1 VRDDLLFHYSQ
12 ELTYL
17 RYLGAEFAN
26 KYPKVASRLLLE
38 AGKCEDPHVERLL
51 EGFAFLAA
59 RIYTKIDDEF
69 PEVVESLLSVLY
81 PYYLRPIPSASVVQ
95 FHLDPEQGKLMT
107 GMPIPRGSLLYSA
120 PVAGTPCKFQ
130 TCYDTTLWPVEVKS
144 AEWRS
149 ADRVQPP
156 AQVSGASAVIRL
168 ELNCFADVTFS
179 KLDLKTLRFYLQ
191 GDGTVIGGLIELLC
205 SNCVQVMVRD
215 LAAPAKKSITL
226 PPGSLRQVGFR
237 PDEGLFPFPRRSFWG
252 YRLLQ
257 EYFAFPEK
265 FNFLDLSGLEK
276 IAEAGFGD
284 RVEVLFFLS
293 EFERSDRRQS
303 LELGVSKSTFR
314 LGCAPSINLFAQ
326 VAEPILM
333 EQKRFEYRIV
343 ADARREE
350 ALDIFSIDEVTGVMS
365 GSTETVEYQPFFSHR
380 HSSSHDGPT
389 RTFWHSTRKLSG
401 WRTNKASDVYITFV
415 DLSGSKKTPDRD
427 TVTMRLTCTNG
438 ELPSRLPFGNEEGDF
453 ELESGGP
460 ITRIVSL
467 TKPTEALQPP
477 QNAALLW
484 RLVSKLSLNYL
495 SLVSEGVDAFRE
507 ILRLHNFASSLSS
520 EKQIDGILSLKSE
533 PHFARLLSPQGVTFA
548 RGTRVEIEL
557 DEEQFAGVGAY
568 TFSAVMDVF
577 LGLYTSMNSFSQ
589 LVVRTRQRK
598 RVLKQWPPRAGQKI
612 LM

>member
-1 VRDDLLFHYSQ
+1 VRDELLFHYSQ

-69 PEVVESLLSVLY
+69 PEVVESLLSILY

-95 FHLDPEQGKLMT
+95 FHLDPEQGKLSS
-107 GMPIPRGSLLYSA
+107 GLPVPRGSLLYSA

-130 TCYDTTLWPVEVKS
+130 TCYDTTLWPLEVKS
-144 AEWRS
+144 ADWRP
-149 ADRVQPP
+149 ADRIQPP
-156 AQVSGASAVIRL
+156 APISSAAAVIRL
-168 ELNCFADVTFS
+168 EIHCLPDVRFS
-179 KLDLKTLRFYLQ
+179 QLDLRTLRLFLQ
-191 GDGTVIGGLIELLC
+191 GDGTVINGLIELLC
-205 SNCVQVMVRD
+205 NNCIQVAARD
-215 LAAPAKKSITL
+215 LAAPARKTVL
-226 PPGSLRQVGFR
+226 FAPGALRQVGFQ
-237 PDEGLFPFPRRSFWG
+237 PDEGLLPFPRRSFWG

-265 FNFLDLSGLEK
+265 FCFLDLSGFEK
-276 IAEAGFGD
+276 LAAADFGD
-284 RVEVLFFLS
+284 KIELLFFLS
-293 EFERSDRRQS
+293 DFERGDRRQM
-303 LELGVSKSTFR
+303 LELGVSRNTFR
-314 LGCAPSINLFAQ
+314 LGCAPVVNLFEQ

-343 ADARREE
+343 PDARREE
-350 ALDIFSIDEVTGVMS
+350 ALDIFSVDQVVGVMS
-365 GSTETVEYQPFFSHR
+365 GASETVAYEPFFSHR
-380 HSSSHDGPT
+380 HSAGAGPT
-389 RTFWHSTRKLSG
+389 GTFWHSTRKLSG

-415 DLSGSKKTPDRD
+415 DLSGSKKTPDKD
-427 TVTMRLTCTNG
+427 TVTLRLTCSNG

-453 ELESGGP
+453 QLASGGP
-460 ITRIVSL
+460 VTRIVAL
-467 TKPTEALQPP
+467 TKPTDALQPP
-477 QNAALLW
+477 SQHGLLW

-495 SLVSEGVDAFRE
+495 SLVSEGGDAFRE
-507 ILRLHNFASSLSS
+507 ILRLHNFTGSLSA
-520 EKQIDGILSLKSE
+520 ERQVDGIVSLRSE
-533 PHFARLLSPQGVTFA
+533 PHFARLTSSHGVAFA

-557 DEEQFAGVGAY
+557 DEEQFAGTGAY
-568 TFSAVMDVF
+568 TFAAVMDVF

-612 LM
+612 LL